1 MTLPAYG
8 SIAMMG
14 TILVTVLGLLVVW
27 RRRLS
32 ADIFLK
38 LEGVGGAAAIVGA
51 KLWYMISTSIE
62 TGNWNISREAYMS
75 SGLSFY
81 GGMLL
86 GLAGV
91 WIASA
96 VLRVDFHLYAENL
109 IFLVPLLYG
118 IWKIGCFMGG
128 CCYGIPY
135 HGLFAAVFPQGVR
148 APAGIPLFPVQL
160 VEAGISFVM
169 SVAFFVKGHFRKS
182 YLTKKH
188 FTKMSFKKK
197 LFRKESFGNERGASW
212 EHPVLEY
219 ILCYACLRFF
229 AEFFRYHEVQAVIS
243 IAQAVSLACVSIVA
257 LYYFFGRVKYFTQG
271 A

>member
-1 MTLPAYG
+1 MHSKINIFGMTLPAYG

-38 LEGVGGAAAIVGA
+38 LEGVGGAAAIMGA

-135 HGLFAAVFPQGVR
+135 HGLFAVVFPQGVR

-169 SVAFFVKGHFRKS
+169 SVAFFVKGHFR
-182 YLTKKH
+182 
-188 FTKMSFKKK
+188 
-197 LFRKESFGNERGASW
+197 SW

-219 ILCYACLRFF
+219 VLCYACLRFF
-229 AEFFRYHEVQAVIS
+229 AEFFRYHEVKAVIS
-243 IAQAVSLACVSIVA
+243 IAQAVSLVCAGIVA
-257 LYYFFGRVKYFTQG
+257 VCHFSGKSKHFTQE

>member
-1 MTLPAYG
+1 
-8 SIAMMG
+8 MG

-38 LEGVGGAAAIVGA
+38 LEGVGGAAAIMGA

-135 HGLFAAVFPQGVR
+135 SGPFAAVFPQGVR

-169 SVAFFVKGHFRKS
+169 SVAFFVKGHFRKRS
-182 YLTKKH
+182 FMKSHFMKKH
-188 FTKMSFKKK
+188 FTKIIFMKK
-197 LFRKESFGNERGASW
+197 LFRKELIVKEQGASW

-243 IAQAVSLACVSIVA
+243 IAQAVSLACVSIVV
-257 LYYFFGRVKYFTQG
+257 LYYFFGEVKHFTQG